1 MINAIV
7 IILIIVVV
15 IKGIRLAAL
24 NKKIN
29 KLYIKVEQ
37 QHDRNQQLLISLAG
51 DIEHTG
57 EVCLARQLDYIKK
70 HGRKTKKANK

>member
-1 MINAIV
+1 MINAII

-24 NKKIN
+24 NKRIN

-37 QHDRNQQLLISLAG
+37 QHDRHQQLLISLAG
-51 DIEHTG
+51 DIERTG
-57 EVCLARQLDYIKK
+57 EVCLARQLDNIKK
-70 HGRKTKKANK
+70 HGRKTKKASK